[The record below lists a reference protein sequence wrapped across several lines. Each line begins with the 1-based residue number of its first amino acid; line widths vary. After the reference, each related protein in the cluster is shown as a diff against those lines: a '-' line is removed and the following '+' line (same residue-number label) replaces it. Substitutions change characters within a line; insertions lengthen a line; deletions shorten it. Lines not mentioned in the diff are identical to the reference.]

1 MCRLD
6 AVLLNKGMPLT
17 ELSART
23 GSCHFVKHSGFEAH
37 HRPRPGEA
45 RLPLDR
51 LSDLRHRLASR
62 RHSCPGAVRTY
73 SGSMTTPSRER
84 RFATS
89 TGSHRVASR
98 DSGKH
103 VRLSASYESLRT
115 EESRAVDAED
125 VAPNRGPRETDVWLT
140 EWQVAEDGFDVA
152 LDQRVDWTLVPMDQ
166 DWVIRLFSGRR
177 TVPLQRD
184 TYAEATRDSREI
196 SDWTQLS
203 GRVAR
208 IDQISVRY
216 HPSEDPAE
224 HGLVPETG
232 GAVQHSVLSL
242 RKPRAHHGQIVGWI
256 VRVQGYDSGALTRP

>member
-62 RHSCPGAVRTY
+62 RHSCSGAVRTY

-196 SDWTQLS
+196 STGLNFAVAWLESIRSRCGTTPRKTQRNT
-203 GRVAR
+203 GWC
-208 IDQISVRY
+208 QK
-216 HPSEDPAE
+216 PA
-224 HGLVPETG
+224 VPCST
-232 GAVQHSVLSL
+232 AC
-242 RKPRAHHGQIVGWI
+242 
-256 VRVQGYDSGALTRP
+256 